1 MSIVNSVMMHEAA
14 LTRKSL
20 SNSVGQSV
28 KHAKL
33 IMHIPFENKWISP
46 SNIKCDHT
54 LRVLFKSTM
63 AMPHFRGVHIGNF
76 LICLE
81 VLDSY

>member
-33 IMHIPFENKWISP
+33 IMHIPFENKWI
-46 SNIKCDHT
+46 KCDHT

-63 AMPHFRGVHIGNF
+63 AMPHFRRVHIGNF